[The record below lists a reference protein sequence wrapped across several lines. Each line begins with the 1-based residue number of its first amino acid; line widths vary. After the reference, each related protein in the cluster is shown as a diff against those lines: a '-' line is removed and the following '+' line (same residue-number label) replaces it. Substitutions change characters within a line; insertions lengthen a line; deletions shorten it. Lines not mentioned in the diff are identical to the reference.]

1 MSSGQEI
8 SNGSPAYD
16 EFSSHHTERKS
27 MQIVKH
33 AWATFQARRKWQ
45 LHEMND
51 WVLAALGGGSFLIA
65 GYWSMAV
72 IDVLPALLRA
82 TNQHALNLPAS
93 AAFVFLAGLGV
104 TVWFHGTLAKR
115 CHEILKE
122 RHFR

>member
-1 MSSGQEI
+1 
-8 SNGSPAYD
+8 
-16 EFSSHHTERKS
+16 
-27 MQIVKH
+27 MQIFDS
-33 AWATFQARRKWQ
+33 AWAAFQARRKWQ
-45 LHEMND
+45 LHEIND
-51 WVLAALGGGSFLIA
+51 WVLAALGVGSFLIA

-82 TNQHALNLPAS
+82 TNQQGLNLPAA
-93 AAFVFLAGLGV
+93 AAFVFLAGFGV

>member
-1 MSSGQEI
+1 MRVI
-8 SNGSPAYD
+8 KNA
-16 EFSSHHTERKS
+16 R
-27 MQIVKH
+27 
-33 AWATFQARRKWQ
+33 AAFQARREWQ

-51 WVLAALGGGSFLIA
+51 WLLAALGGASFLIA

-72 IDVLPALLRA
+72 KDVLPPLVRA
-82 TNQHALNLPAS
+82 TNQHGLNLS
-93 AAFVFLAGLGV
+93 AAAAFAFLAGLGV